1 MKPKIYFICPNN
13 KLISGGVKQI
23 FRQVEVLNNHGID
36 AYVLLDKEPK
46 QWWFKSQ
53 AAIAYSPYIYYM
65 LQHILLNRML
75 TLRRKLKRWRLS
87 KKSVSIAPNDILVI
101 PEIYGAEFNKIL
113 PTNRKIIF
121 NQNCYYT
128 FNIYGIT
135 TNHTEIN
142 YNTTDILGAIV
153 VSDDSLA
160 YLNYAFPTANVY
172 RIHIGIQ
179 KAIFNYNEVKKRQIC
194 FMPRKLSE
202 DVTQIVEILKKREAL
217 KNWNFVSI
225 DNKTEQEVA
234 QIMKE
239 SVFFL
244 SFNHREGFGLPPVEA
259 MACGCYVIGYHGEA
273 GREYLNPEFSTTI
286 EYGNIIA
293 YAKKVEEMVMAF
305 EQAPQSVLDKG
316 RKASEFALN
325 EYSMERQEQDII
337 HTWKQILKDTDVA
350 DKSEK
355 AKR

>member
-1 MKPKIYFICPNN
+1 
-13 KLISGGVKQI
+13 
-23 FRQVEVLNNHGID
+23 
-36 AYVLLDKEPK
+36 
-46 QWWFKSQ
+46 
-53 AAIAYSPYIYYM
+53 
-65 LQHILLNRML
+65 
-75 TLRRKLKRWRLS
+75 
-87 KKSVSIAPNDILVI
+87 
-101 PEIYGAEFNKIL
+101 
-113 PTNRKIIF
+113 
-121 NQNCYYT
+121 
-128 FNIYGIT
+128 
-135 TNHTEIN
+135 
-142 YNTTDILGAIV
+142 
-153 VSDDSLA
+153 
-160 YLNYAFPTANVY
+160 
-172 RIHIGIQ
+172 
-179 KAIFNYNEVKKRQIC
+179 
-194 FMPRKLSE
+194 MPRKLSQ
-202 DVTQIVEILKKREAL
+202 DVTQILEILKMREAL

-293 YAKKVEEMVMAF
+293 YAQKVEEMVMAF

-337 HTWKQILKDTDVA
+337 HTWKQILKETDA
-350 DKSEK
+350 TDKSEK
-355 AKR
+355 MKR